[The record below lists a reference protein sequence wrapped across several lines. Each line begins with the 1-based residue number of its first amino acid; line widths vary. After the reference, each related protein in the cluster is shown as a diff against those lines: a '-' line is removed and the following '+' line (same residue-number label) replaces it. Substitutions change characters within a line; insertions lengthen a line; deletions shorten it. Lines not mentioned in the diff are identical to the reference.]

1 MIRSFWLSL
10 LTLSAI
16 SIRWLSLKFP
26 LSLLWETR
34 ALSRQIECLWLDHW
48 LQRKMPWKLQSL
60 TQGRKS
66 QYDFCHKESQQDF
79 QNLQMHRDLESGDF
93 LACLESATQSFL
105 ECPPSQL
112 DQILETRDRAHG
124 GNTCQWQVLS
134 WIQDLRPNHSQ
145 FVLYAAL
152 NFQPW

>member
-16 SIRWLSLKFP
+16 SIRWLSLK
-26 LSLLWETR
+26 LLLYLLREIR
-34 ALSRQIECLWLDHW
+34 ALFRQIECSWSDHW

-60 TQGRKS
+60 TQDRKS

-93 LACLESATQSFL
+93 QACLGSATLSFL

-112 DQILETRDRAHG
+112 GQILETLDRAHG
-124 GNTCQWQVLS
+124 GSPCQWQVLS
-134 WIQDLRPNHSQ
+134 WIQSLRLNQ
-145 FVLYAAL
+145 FQFLLYAAQC
-152 NFQPW
+152 FQPS